1 MLRIVPSGL
10 ALKVTRF
17 RLILITY
24 EIAPIGLALID
35 LVLVSVQTLIA
46 DRAHGLALIDYE
58 LVSWLT
64 LIAVRL
70 CSGLDI
76 DSKVKLNI
84 TWIDICS
91 RAANGV

>member
-46 DRAHGLALIDYE
+46 DRAHWFD
-58 LVSWLT
+58 VD
-64 LIAVRL
+64 RL
-70 CSGLDI
+70 RARVMVDI
-76 DSKVKLNI
+76 DSCKIVFGF
-84 TWIDICS
+84 
-91 RAANGV
+91 RH